1 MILNVSGRTDIVAF
15 YTPWFINRY
24 REGFVD
30 VRNPIYSKLVHRIY
44 FQDVELFVFC
54 TKNPRPMLPF
64 LKEIKQTILFQIT
77 LTPYQKDIEPNVPFK
92 KEIIEDIKRISSI
105 LGKDFVFVRYDPIFL
120 SKKYSLNY
128 HIKAFERLCSLLE
141 GFVTKII
148 VSFMDNYKN
157 VQKNMTILQAQS
169 FTPQDFKE
177 IGKNFSRIAK
187 EHGMT
192 VQTCSEYET
201 LEEYGFLV
209 NDCVSRGFAKNITGR
224 SYPKW
229 QSRNSKYCHCAKMV
243 DIGWYNTCSHYCKY
257 CYANFDENKIEENEK
272 NHHFD
277 STMLIGYLN
286 DDDVIK
292 VRKD

>member
-1 MILNVSGRTDIVAF
+1 MF
-15 YTPWFINRY
+15 F
-24 REGFVD
+24 
-30 VRNPIYSKLVHRIY
+30 RNPIYSKLVHRIY

-64 LKEIKQTILFQIT
+64 LKEIKQPILFQIT
-77 LTPYQKDIEPNVPFK
+77 LTPYQKDIEPNVPSK
-92 KEIIEDIKRISSI
+92 KEIIEDIKIISSI

-128 HIKAFERLCSLLE
+128 HIKAFERFCSLLE

-169 FTPQDFKE
+169 FAPQDFKE

-209 NDCVSRGFAKNITGR
+209 NDCVPRELVKNITGR

-229 QSRNSKYCHCAKMV
+229 QSRNSKYCHCAKM
-243 DIGWYNTCSHYCKY
+243 W
-257 CYANFDENKIEENEK
+257 
-272 NHHFD
+272 
-277 STMLIGYLN
+277 
-286 DDDVIK
+286 
-292 VRKD
+292 

>member
-15 YTPWFINRY
+15 YTSWFINRY

-64 LKEIKQTILFQIT
+64 LKEIKQPILFQIT

-169 FTPQDFKE
+169 FTPQYFK
-177 IGKNFSRIAK
+177 
-187 EHGMT
+187 
-192 VQTCSEYET
+192 
-201 LEEYGFLV
+201 
-209 NDCVSRGFAKNITGR
+209 
-224 SYPKW
+224 
-229 QSRNSKYCHCAKMV
+229 
-243 DIGWYNTCSHYCKY
+243 
-257 CYANFDENKIEENEK
+257 
-272 NHHFD
+272 
-277 STMLIGYLN
+277 
-286 DDDVIK
+286 
-292 VRKD
+292 

>member
-15 YTPWFINRY
+15 YTPWFISRY
-24 REGFVD
+24 KEGFID
-30 VRNPIYSKLVHRIY
+30 VRNPIYPKLVSRIY
-44 FQDVELFVFC
+44 FKDVDMIVFC
-54 TKNPRPMLPF
+54 TKNPHPILPY
-64 LKEIKQTILFQIT
+64 LKEIKQPILFQVT
-77 LTPYQKDIEPNVPFK
+77 LTPYQKDIEPNVPSK
-92 KEIIEDIKRISSI
+92 KEVIEDIRRISSI

-120 SKKYSLNY
+120 SIKYSLNY
-128 HIKAFERLCSLLE
+128 HMKAFERLCSLLE

-157 VQKNMTILQAQS
+157 VQKNMTVLQAQS
-169 FTPQDFKE
+169 FTSQDFKE
-177 IGKNFSRIAK
+177 IGKNFSRLAK
-187 EHGMT
+187 NHGMT

-209 NDCVSRGFAKNITGR
+209 NDCVSREFAKNITGR

-229 QSRNSKYCHCAKMV
+229 QSRNNKYCNCAKMV

-257 CYANFDENKIEENEK
+257 CYANFDESKIEENKK